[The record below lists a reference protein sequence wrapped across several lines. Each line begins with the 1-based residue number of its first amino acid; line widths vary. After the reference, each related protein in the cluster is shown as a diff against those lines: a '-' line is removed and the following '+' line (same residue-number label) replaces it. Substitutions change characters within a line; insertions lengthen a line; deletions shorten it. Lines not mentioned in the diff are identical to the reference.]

1 MRTPKGDIKVGLK
14 KGAWTLEE
22 DEKLIAY
29 INRYGIWNWSH
40 MPRFAGL
47 QRSGKSCRLRWMN
60 YLKPDL
66 KKGSFSKE
74 EERDILHYHS
84 ILGNRWSAIASR
96 LPGRSDNEI
105 KNYWHTHLKK
115 TLRNNR
121 VPKKSTQNDTNASSC
136 FEVHNIEKIQE
147 HVNLVIDIPSPLF
160 SWTSEDDS
168 SSSNSIP
175 STKGYE
181 VEFEG
186 GHQEISS
193 PGTVEDLQCFWRQL
207 CPLENLELGNI
218 PHEMFSN
225 DVFQDSYND
234 AIGPLYNFYGDD
246 YGLISSRI

>member
-1 MRTPKGDIKVGLK
+1 MRTPKGEMKVGLK
-14 KGAWTLEE
+14 KGAWSMEE
-22 DEKLIAY
+22 DQKLIAY

-40 MPRFAGL
+40 MPKFAGL
-47 QRSGKSCRLRWMN
+47 LRSGKSCRLRWMN

-66 KKGSFSKE
+66 KKESFSKE

-121 VPKKSTQNDTNASSC
+121 MPKKSKQNDTNASSC
-136 FEVHNIEKIQE
+136 FVARNVEKIQE

-168 SSSNSIP
+168 SSS
-175 STKGYE
+175 KGYE
-181 VEFEG
+181 VESRAD
-186 GHQEISS
+186 HYEISS

-207 CPLENLELGNI
+207 CPIENLELGNI
-218 PHEMFSN
+218 PRDIFCD
-225 DVFQDSYND
+225 DVFRESYND
-234 AIGPLYNFYGDD
+234 AIGPYNFYDD
-246 YGLISSRI
+246 NYGLISSRI